1 MKRRS
6 KMKRSMIASTMIA
19 LLILSSLAAAEERRG
34 AEILITKK
42 DGTQVSGELVAVKK
56 DSLLLVANEPAAGM
70 DLTVG
75 LKDIKE
81 VKIVKKSKAG
91 KGLLYGLLLGGGG
104 GAAAGL
110 LSGDDPDGF
119 VSFSASDKAALFG
132 IFFGGLGLVIGG
144 IVGGLSG
151 ADEVL
156 SIGGISESGLGWI
169 QARLA
174 ESARLKGK
182 IY

>member
-1 MKRRS
+1 MKKS
-6 KMKRSMIASTMIA
+6 TIAWTMIA
-19 LLILSSLAAAEERRG
+19 LLILSPLAAAEERRG
-34 AEILITKK
+34 AEILITEK
-42 DGTQVSGELVAVKK
+42 DGTQVSGELVAVKR
-56 DSLLLVANEPAAGM
+56 DSLLLLTAGPTAGM
-70 DLTVG
+70 DLTVA
-75 LKDIKE
+75 LKDIQQ
-81 VKIVKKSKAG
+81 VRIVKKSKVG
-91 KGLLYGLLLGGGG
+91 KGLLYGLIIGGGG
-104 GAAAGL
+104 GAAAGF

-144 IVGGLSG
+144 IAGGLSG

-156 SIGGISESGLGWI
+156 SVGEIPESGLPWI
-169 QARLA
+169 QAQLA